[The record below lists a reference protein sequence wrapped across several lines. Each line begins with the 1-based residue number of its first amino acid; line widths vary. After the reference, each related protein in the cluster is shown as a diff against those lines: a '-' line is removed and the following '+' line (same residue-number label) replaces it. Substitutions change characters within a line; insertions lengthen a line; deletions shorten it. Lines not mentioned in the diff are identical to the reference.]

1 MRGSDDLA
9 LLRWHAFLFAGNLN
23 IVIHRITKFNWL
35 CGVFW
40 LFVNDLIC
48 VLAPFRFPHMS
59 VSAFAASEPPQYQ
72 QDMNVTAISYST
84 FNYSIPET
92 LEVYSEYTEF
102 QLSISN
108 CDVAEGF
115 GIEFH
120 MMNGK
125 GNGVLELTNTKDETK
140 KADVQFFNENKESIP
155 YGDIAVF
162 TSTDIANNNNSKK
175 AYASLLNGDSTPA
188 GTYTGTVNF
197 YVMLV
202 EEQS

>member
-1 MRGSDDLA
+1 MKKIIALVLSLA
-9 LLRWHAFLFAGNLN
+9 MVACMS
-23 IVIHRITKFNWL
+23 IT
-35 CGVFW
+35 
-40 LFVNDLIC
+40 
-48 VLAPFRFPHMS
+48 
-59 VSAFAASEPPQYQ
+59 AFAASEPPQYQ

-108 CDVAEGF
+108 CDVAEGY

-140 KADVQFFNENKESIP
+140 KADVQFFNANKETIP
-155 YGDIAVF
+155 YGDIAVI
-162 TSTDIANNNNSKK
+162 TSSDIESNNNVKV

-188 GTYTGTVNF
+188 GTYTGVVNF
-197 YVMLV
+197 SVNLI
-202 EEQS
+202 EE